1 MYPAYI
7 HTQATARNIDRAAIE
22 TYQIPSL
29 ILMEHAAMQASKII
43 QTLIHTDESICI
55 ICGPG
60 NNGADGL
67 AIARI
72 LYRTYTKLHVVIC
85 DIKKMSEEEKVQFQI
100 LKNLK
105 IDYSTEMPIQP
116 YDTYIDCIFGNG
128 LSRDI
133 TGSYKTLIQSINS
146 YQKKVISIDMPSGID
161 ATMGNVLGCAIHANY
176 TISLDCYK
184 QGQWINE
191 GKSHCGK
198 LFLVDIGIPPILH
211 EKCMDTVQILTK
223 NDIHIPE
230 RSIYGHK
237 STFGKALMIGGSQNM
252 HGAIHMASL
261 SAYKSGIGTLT
272 LMIPSCISNILAIKS
287 DFYMLLQSPCRNGVF
302 SSKALEILK
311 QKIHSYSIISI
322 GNGMQK
328 NAVTQ
333 SMVQFLLKSDK
344 PLIIDADAIYAV
356 GKNKDLLKRKAP
368 TILTPHIKEMS
379 DLTNIEVSTI
389 LSNPFEI
396 TRDFSKEYPNC
407 VLILKSSQTYIG
419 HQGKIYVLNAPNPAL
434 AKGGSGDILCGI
446 VTAIY
451 GQCKNALQAA
461 LCATYIHATAAKL
474 DLDSASYMPEDIIN
488 NIPSAI
494 RELRT
499 KS

>member
-1 MYPAYI
+1 MYPSYI

-29 ILMEHAAMQASKII
+29 ILMEHAAIQANQII
-43 QTLIHTDESICI
+43 KTLVDVDESICI

-67 AIARI
+67 AIARL
-72 LYRTYTKLHVVIC
+72 LYTTYTNLHVVIC
-85 DIKKMSEEEKVQFQI
+85 DKKKMSEEEKIQFQI

-105 IDYSTEMPIQP
+105 IDYSTDMSIEP
-116 YDTYIDCIFGNG
+116 YDVYIDCIFGNG

-133 TGSYKTLIQSINS
+133 TGSYKTIIQSINS
-146 YQKKVISIDMPSGID
+146 YHKKVISIDMPSGID
-161 ATMGNVLGCAIHANY
+161 ATMGNVLGCAIHADY

-191 GKSHCGK
+191 GKTHCGK
-198 LFLVDIGIPPILH
+198 LFLVDIGIPRILH
-211 EKCMDTVQILTK
+211 EKCMDSTKILTQEE
-223 NDIHIPE
+223 IHIPQ
-230 RSIYGHK
+230 RSVQGHK

-272 LMIPSCISNILAIKS
+272 LMVPSCISNILAIKS
-287 DFYMLLQSPCRNGVF
+287 DFYMLLQGPCRNGVF
-302 SSKALEILK
+302 STKALDLLK
-311 QKIHSYSIISI
+311 QNMDAYSVISI

-333 SMVQFLLKSDK
+333 SFVQYLLKSNK
-344 PLIIDADAIYAV
+344 PLIIDADAIESV
-356 GKNKDLLKRKAP
+356 GKNKDLLKREAP

-389 LSNPFEI
+389 LSNPFEVA
-396 TRDFSKEYPNC
+396 RDFSKEYPNC
-407 VLILKSSQTYIG
+407 VLILKSSQTFIAN
-419 HQGKIYVLNAPNPAL
+419 QGKIYVLNAPNSGL

-446 VTAIY
+446 VTAMY
-451 GQCKNALQAA
+451 GQCKNAWQAA
-461 LCATYIHATAAKL
+461 LCATYIHSQAAKL
-474 DLDSASYMPEDIIN
+474 DLDTACFMPEDIIN
-488 NIPSAI
+488 NIPNAI
-494 RELRT
+494 RELR
-499 KS
+499 SIS